1 MVVQHSHDDTF
12 VDNHSV
18 APSVLLFQ
26 IIEAAVS
33 IGTYHSSPIGSP
45 ILINKTKK
53 KKTTISNNS
62 CGVRLRGR
70 VRILIQDKRC
80 STVLNIYQ

>member
-1 MVVQHSHDDTF
+1 MVQHSHDDTF

-18 APSVLLFQ
+18 APSALLFQ
-26 IIEAAVS
+26 IIETAVS
-33 IGTYHSSPIGSP
+33 KVPTNQVLLEVPFLLKGP
-45 ILINKTKK
+45 TKK
-53 KKTTISNNS
+53 KSNNS
-62 CGVRLRGR
+62 CGVRLRGC